1 MEALGPT
8 ERRLVSLFAEALLL
22 AQEGRAE
29 VRDRLRLVER
39 AFDLSLV
46 AMRRLAQRGELG
58 VEHLGA
64 LDRDFGIAPVWI
76 LDGDTD
82 ALSQRIV
89 AFCRDDLKD

>member
-1 MEALGPT
+1 
-8 ERRLVSLFAEALLL
+8 
-22 AQEGRAE
+22 
-29 VRDRLRLVER
+29 
-39 AFDLSLV
+39 
-46 AMRRLAQRGELG
+46 MRRLAQRGELG